1 MRDINSTGTKNWKS
15 TSVWMRGLFMI
26 LFGFI
31 GGFARFMVTLIAVFQ
46 FFSLLL
52 AGKPNAALKLFG
64 QSLNNYIYQINDFLT
79 VNSNK
84 YPFPLS
90 GWPDDKSAYKYS
102 SRDL

>member
-1 MRDINSTGTKNWKS
+1 MREINSTETKNWQN

-31 GGFARFMVTLIAVFQ
+31 GGFARFMITLIAVFQ

-52 AGKPNAALKLFG
+52 TRKSNSGLKLFG
-64 QSLNNYIYQINDFLT
+64 QSLNNYIYQINEFLT
-79 VNSNK
+79 VNSDK

-90 GWPDDKSAYKYS
+90 SWPDDISKY
-102 SRDL
+102 R

>member
-1 MRDINSTGTKNWKS
+1 MRDINSTETKNWQN
-15 TSVWMRGLFMI
+15 TNVWLRGLFMI

-31 GGFARFMVTLIAVFQ
+31 GGFARFFITLIAVFQ

-52 AGKPNAALKLFG
+52 TREANKPLKQFG

-79 VNSNK
+79 ANSDK

-90 GWPDDKSAYKYS
+90 GWPSDRSEYRYS
-102 SRDL
+102 VKD